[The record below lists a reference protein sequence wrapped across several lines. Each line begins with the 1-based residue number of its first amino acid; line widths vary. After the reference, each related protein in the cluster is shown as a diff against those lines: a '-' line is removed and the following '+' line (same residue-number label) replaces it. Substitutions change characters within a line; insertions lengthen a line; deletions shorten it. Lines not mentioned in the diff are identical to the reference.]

1 MTSRESILLKAKD
14 ELLQQA
20 LDDNRFLEA
29 ALQRII
35 NPIKFM
41 TEDAKRDGMLLNG
54 QMAVQLSEDHNYL
67 KQIAKEALARL
78 TPSPGCTPSAPP
90 RSSPDR
96 P

>member
-1 MTSRESILLKAKD
+1 MKRTRTDILLEAK
-14 ELLQQA
+14 ERLLQQA
-20 LDDNRFLEA
+20 LDDNRYLEA

-41 TEDAKRDGMLLNG
+41 AEDAKRDGMLLDG
-54 QMAVQLSEDHNYL
+54 PMAVTLSSDPAFL

-78 TPSPGCTPSAPP
+78 TPVVPP
-90 RSSPDR
+90 PTEKEK